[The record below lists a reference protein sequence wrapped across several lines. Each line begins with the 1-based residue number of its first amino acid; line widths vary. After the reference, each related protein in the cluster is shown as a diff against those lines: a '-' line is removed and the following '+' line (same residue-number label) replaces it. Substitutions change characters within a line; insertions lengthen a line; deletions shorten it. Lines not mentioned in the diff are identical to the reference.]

1 MHRILFVPLAVL
13 LLALTATVAAG
24 QNPVAVPPE
33 QIQAYLKGYKE
44 VPAVSTHASGE
55 FRAELYATELYY
67 ELTYADIEAPATV
80 AQLRLA
86 QKGVRGGAIAYLC
99 GGGGKP
105 ACPEYYGKVEGMLTA
120 ADIVGPEAQGI
131 EAGHFRETARAIRAG
146 VVYVEVR
153 SIRFPYGEIRGQLY
167 IPPPPP
173 KP

>member
-1 MHRILFVPLAVL
+1 MHRILLVPLAAL

-55 FRAELYATELYY
+55 FRAELYETELYY

-167 IPPPPP
+167 IPPP

>member
-1 MHRILFVPLAVL
+1 MHRILLVPLAAL

-86 QKGVRGGAIAYLC
+86 QKGVRGG
-99 GGGGKP
+99 
-105 ACPEYYGKVEGMLTA
+105 
-120 ADIVGPEAQGI
+120 
-131 EAGHFRETARAIRAG
+131 
-146 VVYVEVR
+146 R
-153 SIRFPYGEIRGQLY
+153 SEEHTSELQS
-167 IPPPPP
+167 
-173 KP
+173 

>member
-1 MHRILFVPLAVL
+1 MHRILLVPLVAL

-80 AQLRLA
+80 ASSGWPRRESEEARLHTSA
-86 QKGVRGGAIAYLC
+86 EAAGNQ
-99 GGGGKP
+99 P
-105 ACPEYYGKVEGMLTA
+105 AL
-120 ADIVGPEAQGI
+120 
-131 EAGHFRETARAIRAG
+131 
-146 VVYVEVR
+146 
-153 SIRFPYGEIRGQLY
+153 SITGR
-167 IPPPPP
+167 
-173 KP
+173 